1 MIIFLSMRKIL
12 SNKYSKLAIK
22 LLLTLIAF
30 YIVFKNI
37 DLNQV
42 LMLLKQSN
50 FLILFVAL
58 LFFVLSKYISAIRLN
73 LFFKRISIYM
83 DEILN
88 IKLYLLGMYYNI
100 FLPGGI
106 GGDGYK
112 IYILSKTFDKKIKS
126 VFWTVLLDRITGLL
140 ALFCL
145 CIAMFY
151 FVPVTI
157 PFKWLLWLFVP
168 LSAACFYYF
177 LKFFFKDY
185 LPIFNKTNVLSLFVQ
200 IAQLF
205 SAMLI
210 LVAIGNKGNLGT
222 YLFLF
227 LVSSVISAIPF
238 TIGGAGSRE
247 LTLLFGAQWLGL
259 DKNVSVSLS
268 FLFYFI
274 TLIVSFSGIFYA
286 YCSIFPEIESVEKS
300 ES

>member
-100 FLPGGI
+100 FFPGGI
-106 GGDGYK
+106 
-112 IYILSKTFDKKIKS
+112 
-126 VFWTVLLDRITGLL
+126 WWRRI
-140 ALFCL
+140 
-145 CIAMFY
+145 
-151 FVPVTI
+151 
-157 PFKWLLWLFVP
+157 
-168 LSAACFYYF
+168 
-177 LKFFFKDY
+177 
-185 LPIFNKTNVLSLFVQ
+185 
-200 IAQLF
+200 
-205 SAMLI
+205 
-210 LVAIGNKGNLGT
+210 
-222 YLFLF
+222 
-227 LVSSVISAIPF
+227 
-238 TIGGAGSRE
+238 
-247 LTLLFGAQWLGL
+247 
-259 DKNVSVSLS
+259 
-268 FLFYFI
+268 
-274 TLIVSFSGIFYA
+274 
-286 YCSIFPEIESVEKS
+286 
-300 ES
+300 

>member
-1 MIIFLSMRKIL
+1 MIRFLSMRKIL

-30 YIVFKNI
+30 YIVFRNI

-88 IKLYLLGMYYNI
+88 IKLYLLGMYFNI

-145 CIAMFY
+145 CVAMFY
-151 FVPVTI
+151 FVPVII
-157 PFKWLLWLFVP
+157 PFKWLLWLLVP
-168 LSAACFYYF
+168 LSFACFYYF
-177 LKFFFKDY
+177 LKLFFKDY

-210 LVAIGNKGNLGT
+210 LMAIGNKENLGT

-247 LTLLFGAQWLGL
+247 LTLLLGAQWLGL

-286 YCSIFPEIESVEKS
+286 YYSILPEIESVEKS